1 MTLHDLFE
9 QALHYRASDL
19 HIVVDRK
26 PILRIDG
33 VLHEIDDA
41 PVVTDDLAQQ
51 LIFGI
56 LSAQERDRFV
66 AEKELDLGFA
76 LDNKTR
82 FRVNLHWERGRMG
95 LVARLI
101 PSVMPTLE
109 DVLMPDSV
117 KMMLDRKQ
125 GLILVT
131 GPTGCGKSTS
141 LAAMIH
147 YINQTR
153 SEHIVTLEDPIEF
166 VYESKRSIIKQR
178 QLGQDMLSFSEGLKH
193 VLRQDPNV
201 ILVGE
206 MRDLETIATTITL
219 AETGHLVLAT
229 LHTFNAAQTVDRIV
243 DIFPPHQQDQVRL
256 QLSLFLTGIISQQLV
271 PRVSKGRIASREI
284 LINSPA
290 VANLIRENKIQQIR
304 SVLQTSLDEGMMTM
318 DQDLRRLYEAG
329 EISDATARAYMTS
342 PESLETIMN
351 NGETR

>member
-1 MTLHDLFE
+1 MTLHELFE
-9 QALHYRASDL
+9 QALHYQASDL

-41 PVVTDDLAQQ
+41 EVVTQELAQQ

-56 LSAQERDRFV
+56 LSQQDRDRFI
-66 AEKELDLGFA
+66 AEKELDLGYDA
-76 LDNKTR
+76 GNKIR

-166 VYESKRSIIKQR
+166 VYESQRSIIKQR
-178 QLGQDMLSFSEGLKH
+178 QLGQDMLTFGAGLKH

-256 QLSLFLTGIISQQLV
+256 QLSLFLIGIISQQLV

-290 VANLIRENKIQQIR
+290 VSNLIRENKIQQIR
-304 SVLQTSLDEGMMTM
+304 SVLQTSLDEGMVTM
-318 DQDLRRLYEAG
+318 DQDLRRLYETG
-329 EISDATARAYMTS
+329 EISDTVARAYMVS
-342 PESLETIMN
+342 PESLEPKSSESD
-351 NGETR
+351 G